1 MANASSALKR
11 SHSPDPSILNTKK
24 MRPVPFRPNK
34 ISTPEAAAAVDRDP
48 PLQILLKAVQDG
60 ISEDTESK
68 SVVYW
73 MRMGDLRIKD
83 NRALSLASAR
93 AHKLGVPLLV
103 LFILS
108 PQDYIAHDRSKRR
121 IDFTLRNLEKIQRS
135 LAEFH
140 IPLDVWTHPVRRT
153 LPSAVISYLKRMGA
167 KSLFANIEYEVDEL
181 RRDISIC
188 KLSKADGIQA
198 TFSHDKCVIEPGV
211 LTTKQGKVYTV
222 YSPFRRSWEQ
232 KLNANPQYWEKA
244 TDLQPHATSI
254 HESKLYGP
262 IFSTTIPSSLEGY
275 ELSEKEKENM
285 TKFFPAGED
294 AADQILQRFLTTKA
308 RPSQLGAVNPLAPDA
323 KENSKESR
331 VANYGT
337 DRSRVDKDTSSR
349 LSPYLAAGVVSVR
362 ECIRATM
369 ALKKGFNKAK
379 VDVSRDTGVGVWVQ
393 EIAWRDFYVHV
404 LAACPRVS
412 MGRPFLEKYAN
423 VVWEDYQEE
432 AEKMEKEAIKARKG
446 QASKP
451 GESVRRWKEG
461 MTGYPIVD
469 AGMRCINEM
478 GWVHNRLR
486 MIVAMFLTKDLMIDW
501 RVGERYFME
510 NLIDGDLAANNGGW
524 QWSASTGTDAA
535 PYFRI
540 FNPYSQSEKVD
551 PSGDFIRRFVPEL
564 ASLKGKDIHNPPP
577 HTADK
582 LGYPR
587 PIIQH
592 EEARVRALRRFKNPG
607 EA

>member
-1 MANASSALKR
+1 MS
-11 SHSPDPSILNTKK
+11 NTKK
-24 MRPVPFRPNK
+24 MRQPVPFRPNK
-34 ISTPEAAAAVDRDP
+34 ISTTEAAAAVDRDP
-48 PLQILLKAVQDG
+48 PLQILLNAVHNG
-60 ISEDTESK
+60 IPEATESK

-73 MRMGDLRIKD
+73 MRMGDLRVAD
-83 NRALSLASAR
+83 NRALSLASVR
-93 AHKLGVPLLV
+93 AHNLGAPLLV

-135 LAEFH
+135 LAEHH

-153 LPSAVISYLKRMGA
+153 LSSAVVSYLKRMGA
-167 KSLFANIEYEVDEL
+167 TSLFANIEYEVDEL

-188 KLSKADGIQA
+188 ELSKADGIQA
-198 TFSHDKCVIEPGV
+198 TFVHDKCVIEPGV
-211 LTTKQGKVYTV
+211 LATKQGKVYTV

-232 KLNANPQYWEKA
+232 KLNANPQYWKKA
-244 TDLQPHATSI
+244 AELHPNAKSI
-254 HESKLYGP
+254 YESELYGP
-262 IFSTTIPSSLEGY
+262 LFNTPVPSSLEGF
-275 ELSEKEKENM
+275 ELSKKEKENM
-285 TKFFPAGED
+285 VNFFPAGED
-294 AADQILQRFLTTKA
+294 AAIQVLQRFLTTKA
-308 RPSQLGAVNPLAPDA
+308 RTSQLGAVSPLAPDA
-323 KENSKESR
+323 KENPKESR
-331 VANYGT
+331 VTNYAI

-349 LSPYLAAGVVSVR
+349 LSPYLAAGVISVR

-369 ALKKGFNKAK
+369 KLKKGFNKAK
-379 VDVSRDTGVGVWVQ
+379 VDVSKDSGVGVWVQ

-412 MGRPFLEKYAN
+412 MGRPFLEKYAD
-423 VVWEDYQEE
+423 VVWEDYQEQPE
-432 AEKMEKEAIKARKG
+432 RREKEAVKAQEG
-446 QASKP
+446 QASNP

-551 PSGDFIRRFVPEL
+551 PAGDFIRRFVPEL
-564 ASLKGKDIHNPPP
+564 ASLKGKDIHKPPP